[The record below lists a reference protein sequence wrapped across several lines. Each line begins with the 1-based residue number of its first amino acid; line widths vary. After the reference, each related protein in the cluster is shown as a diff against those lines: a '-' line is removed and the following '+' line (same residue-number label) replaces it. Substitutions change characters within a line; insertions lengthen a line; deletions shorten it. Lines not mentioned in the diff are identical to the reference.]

1 MIEFGPDN
9 RPFTTIFAT
18 GTGHNQAERKHQA
31 YAESLVGI
39 GIGICRKCKTRCA
52 SGPGWKG
59 ICTRCAAA
67 ATHVHTNGP
76 PVATMSITPAA
87 PVPVRGLGETVSSI
101 EPPLDRHG
109 LDGLEEW

>member
-18 GTGHNQAERKHQA
+18 GTGHNQADRKHQA
-31 YAESLVGI
+31 YAESLVGM

-87 PVPVRGLGETVSSI
+87 PV
-101 EPPLDRHG
+101 EPPADRHG

>member
-18 GTGHNQAERKHQA
+18 GTGHNQADRKHQA

-76 PVATMSITPAA
+76 PVATMSINSGTPDPA
-87 PVPVRGLGETVSSI
+87 PILDPEHPV
-101 EPPLDRHG
+101 DRHG
-109 LDGLEEW
+109 LDGLEEWWQ